1 MTVGKTAI
9 GLTTFAIIIGFAV
22 LVFAC
27 GSGNYGYGS
36 GGGHMMSGG
45 GHMMGGGTGNGAGGG
60 HNHGDTGYYD
70 EGADI
75 SQGQADAFKQS
86 QAGRELRNEIEGKR
100 FAINNELKKQNPDR
114 SKIVS
119 MQAQLSQMQAQ
130 YDQKAIEYQLE
141 SRRQFPQTDS
151 GGSYGGHA
159 H

>member
-9 GLTTFAIIIGFAV
+9 GLTAFAIIIGFAA

-27 GSGNYGYGS
+27 GSGSHGYGS
-36 GGGHMMSGG
+36 GGGHMMSG

-60 HNHGDTGYYD
+60 HNHSDTGYYD

-75 SQGQADAFKQS
+75 SQGQAGVFKQS
-86 QAGRELRNEIEGKR
+86 QAGRELRSEIEWKR

-114 SKIVS
+114 SKIVN
-119 MQAQLSQMQAQ
+119 MQTQLSQLQAQ
-130 YDQKAIEYQLE
+130 YDQKAIEYQLD
-141 SRRQFPQTDS
+141 SRRQSPQTDI

-159 H
+159 N